1 MENLTE
7 EEVKKAAQDNIEKIA
22 KTAAEQKAT
31 EAVEKSIK
39 DKGFITKEDAE
50 KATDEKLTKSLEDQ
64 KDEFDKEISKLS
76 SQIKK
81 YSQITPN
88 EVTKKSY
95 DQSLRHGIVGI
106 ITNQGEITKEFVG
119 QSEYLRKALEPVD
132 FGSVENYTDLN
143 TDRSLP
149 MYANPYAPVYLRN
162 IFPNVST
169 TLGNIAVWKRTG
181 FEGAAAIWA
190 RGTGDDGATV
200 NKPEVKAQYTRE
212 FHPLD
217 WVAGTTDV
225 PVEMVEDSAFLQ
237 TEIPYTLIYSESGI
251 YAAEN
256 KMILD
261 YIDANAVDF
270 SKDAE
275 YPVGV
280 EKILAAAFG
289 QLGDR
294 YMTPT
299 HILINNWDYLYYM
312 TFNKADGSGEYVLP
326 GVELKWIGNQLF
338 INNLIAVPI
347 PDVEEGAAFVVA
359 AAHSRFVNRMEVR
372 LRQSEHTGDNFKQ
385 NMVTYRA
392 EERVTFYTNDQ
403 NSLVKVALPEKS
415 TTP

>member
-1 MENLTE
+1 MSELTE
-7 EEVKKAAQDNIEKIA
+7 KEKQDQAAALEVVNKAAEA
-22 KTAAEQKAT
+22 KAQEVINKAF
-31 EAVEKSIK
+31 EGKEYVS
-39 DKGFITKEDAE
+39 KEDAKKE
-50 KATDEKLTKSLEDQ
+50 AETLVQKAVEDQ
-64 KDEFDKEISKLS
+64 KAEFDKEIAKLS
-76 SQIKK
+76 SQVKK

-149 MYANPYAPVYLRN
+149 MYTNPYAPVYLRN
-162 IFPNVST
+162 IFPNIST

-190 RGTGDDGATV
+190 RGTGEGGATV
-200 NKPEVKAQYTRE
+200 NKPEVKPQYTRE

-217 WVAGTTDV
+217 WIAGTTDV

-312 TFNKADGSGEYVLP
+312 TFNKADGSGEYDLP

-347 PDVEEGAAFVVA
+347 PDVEEGTAFVVA

-385 NMVTYRA
+385 NMITYRA

-403 NSLVKVALPEKS
+403 NSLVKVTLPAK
-415 TTP
+415 PANP